1 MTLKE
6 LEKQLLALTPS
17 EKTQAIQLLVQS
29 LSNTWQGIE
38 KNPGVCGGDA
48 RIAKTR
54 IPIWSLVNYRIL
66 GAKDVRILQEFPHLS
81 AADLANAWAYAEA
94 HPEEIEAAIARN
106 EEA

>member
-1 MTLKE
+1 MKE
-6 LEKQLLALTPS
+6 LEKKLLTLTPD
-17 EKTQAIQLLVQS
+17 EKIQVIQLLVQS
-29 LSNTWQGIE
+29 LSNTWQGME
-38 KNPGVCGGDA
+38 KTPGVCGGDA

-66 GAKDVRILQEFPHLS
+66 GASDVRILQDFPHLS

-106 EEA
+106 EEP

>member
-1 MTLKE
+1 MALKE
-6 LEKQLLALTPS
+6 LEKQLLALTPA
-17 EKTQAIQLLVQS
+17 EKSQAIQLLVQS

-38 KNPGVCGGDA
+38 KTPGVCGDA

-54 IPIWSLVNYRIL
+54 IPIWSLVNYRLL
-66 GAKDVRILQEFPHLS
+66 GANDVRILQDFPHLS

-94 HPEEIEAAIARN
+94 HPEEIEAAIARK

>member
-1 MTLKE
+1 MTIKE
-6 LEKQLLALTPS
+6 LEKKLLTLTPD
-17 EKTQAIQLLVQS
+17 EKIQVIQLLFQS

-38 KNPGVCGGDA
+38 KTPGVCGGDA

-66 GAKDVRILQEFPHLS
+66 GASDVRILQDFPHLS

-94 HPEEIEAAIARN
+94 YPEEIEAAIARN
-106 EEA
+106 EAA

>member
-6 LEKQLLALTPS
+6 LEKQLLALTPA

-38 KNPGVCGGDA
+38 KTQGVCGGDA

-66 GAKDVRILQEFPHLS
+66 GASDVRILQDFPHLS

-94 HPEEIEAAIARN
+94 HPEEIEAAITRN
-106 EEA
+106 EAA

>member
-17 EKTQAIQLLVQS
+17 EKTQAIQLLAQS

-38 KNPGVCGGDA
+38 ITPGVCGGDA

-54 IPIWSLVNYRIL
+54 IPIWSMVNYRLL
-66 GAKDVRILQEFPHLS
+66 GASDVRILQDFPHLS

-106 EEA
+106 EED

>member
-1 MTLKE
+1 MTMKE
-6 LEKQLLALTPS
+6 LEKKLLTLTPD
-17 EKTQAIQLLVQS
+17 EKIQVIQLLVQS

-38 KNPGVCGGDA
+38 KTPGVCGGDA

-66 GAKDVRILQEFPHLS
+66 GASDVRILQDFPHLS

-94 HPEEIEAAIARN
+94 HPEEIEVAIARN

>member
-1 MTLKE
+1 M
-6 LEKQLLALTPS
+6 
-17 EKTQAIQLLVQS
+17 
-29 LSNTWQGIE
+29 
-38 KNPGVCGGDA
+38 CGGDA

-54 IPIWSLVNYRIL
+54 IPIWSLVNDRIL
-66 GAKDVRILQEFPHLS
+66 GASDVRILQDFPHLS

>member
-1 MTLKE
+1 MTLKD
-6 LEKQLLALTPS
+6 LEKQLLALTPG

-29 LSNTWQGIE
+29 LSNRQGIE
-38 KNPGVCGGDA
+38 KSPSVCGGDA

-66 GAKDVRILQEFPHLS
+66 GATDVRILQDFPHLS